1 MRWKKDNER
10 KPIFNQDKFFFI
22 FLWWSCLDLLE
33 IALLFH
39 KNSRIYVWWEML
51 TNILSICYIFLEKK
65 IALFKKTGKKKQF
78 CLKMDV
84 LSIFCFPLTFSILW
98 SELWHAKT
106 VTCYQYSLKIS
117 WLFSYWFRS
126 YKGFAFHSPIR
137 RRCRNICQKGR
148 PGAIHRL
155 WIGLWNAKP
164 L

>member
-1 MRWKKDNER
+1 MRWKKNNER

-33 IALLFH
+33 IALLFY
-39 KNSRIYVWWEML
+39 KNSRIYFRWEML

-78 CLKMDV
+78 CLEMNV

-106 VTCYQYSLKIS
+106 VTCYQYSLKIL
-117 WLFSYWFRS
+117 WHFPGGLGAMKVLHFTVRTEDGVHKTKKWFIF
-126 YKGFAFHSPIR
+126 Y
-137 RRCRNICQKGR
+137 
-148 PGAIHRL
+148 L
-155 WIGLWNAKP
+155 
-164 L
+164 